1 MLNIFNFRTVICNY
15 TDSCKLR
22 KQKVCKK
29 CTRNQ
34 SSGMKDFYQKEKKRD
49 LLVD

>member
-1 MLNIFNFRTVICNY
+1 MFRLFGIGIVTCNY